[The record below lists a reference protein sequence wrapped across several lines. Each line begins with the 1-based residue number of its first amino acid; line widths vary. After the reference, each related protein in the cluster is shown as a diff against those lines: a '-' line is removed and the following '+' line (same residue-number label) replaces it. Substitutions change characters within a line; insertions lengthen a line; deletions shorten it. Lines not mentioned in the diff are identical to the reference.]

1 MKKEINI
8 IQNNTIETQWLEIK
22 NKFKCSEEDYNLAE
36 LDHLTSDLIAQLAL
50 LTTKGYTEIG
60 GVSIDTYKN
69 RVWNVIEN
77 IGLLPEYKDIEDI
90 NDDLEIVDEW
100 DKYDE
105 EENFEIDDSLFYKK

>member
-1 MKKEINI
+1 MREINI

-22 NKFKCSEEDYNLAE
+22 NKFKNSEEDYNLAE

-77 IGLLPEYKDIEDI
+77 IGLLPEYKDLDEG
-90 NDDLEIVDEW
+90 DLGFEIIDEW
-100 DKYDE
+100 DKIEEEEELEINDE
-105 EENFEIDDSLFYKK
+105 EFYK